1 MARAKATENLEWS
14 LVSTEEDF
22 MNAMELTDRQA
33 LIVVDLETTK
43 ATKYGGQ
50 KIIGVSWGF
59 PQGSKFRAFYAPFRH
74 GEFEVDPENLP
85 EHYLAEFTRWKGKDQ
100 VYHGAGTADLI
111 WWLDEGIDF
120 SGPETFI
127 WDTMIMSHMCDE
139 HEFSYA
145 LDDLSN
151 KYYRER
157 KKSLKEV
164 EEKVGWSNIHP
175 LLMGEY
181 ACLDVFL
188 TFKHFLRTR
197 SHIEHEEMIS
207 NYRDSERYL
216 KTLMRIIMRGIPI
229 DLPLC
234 DELQEEGRRQLVAL
248 RDELRID
255 PAKSAQVIAHLH
267 GKLGVP
273 VVYKTKGG
281 KPATDSTSLLKYAE
295 SHPQSRDFVEKVTQ
309 YRTISKQVSTWFQ
322 GFKDKADDQG
332 FLHPGIRQYGTVTTR
347 LSQRE
352 PNLQQIPRNIKGV
365 RRLFM
370 DTDDLVLVEFDYAQV
385 ELRLASYY
393 LKKTGDETFYN
404 AYREGQDVHVLTS
417 ERLGLHRTM
426 GPKEGRQI
434 AKQIN
439 FLLLYGGGPKRFRD
453 TIYKESK
460 GTVNFSMQQCYQWHK
475 QYHESYPGVN
485 FLYQDTAKKFNDR
498 GYIKFFNGRRR
509 HLGFGTKPKDAWN
522 SLIQGGCGQIL
533 MLSLN
538 YIDQKMPDLK
548 IVNTV
553 HDSIWVRVPRDE
565 LPELAPVVCKM
576 MGQIPTERF
585 ELPFE
590 VEWKEWS
597 STT

>member
-1 MARAKATENLEWS
+1 MAKGRTENLEWS
-14 LVSTEEDF
+14 LLSTEEDF
-22 MNAMELTDRQA
+22 MDAMELTDNQS

-43 ATKYGGQ
+43 SSRYGSQ

-59 PQGSKFRAFYAPFRH
+59 PQGSRFKAFYAPFRH
-74 GEFEVDPENLP
+74 GQFEIDPGNLPENL
-85 EHYLAEFTRWKGKDQ
+85 LGEFIRWKGKDQ
-100 VYHGAGTADLI
+100 VYHGGGTADLP

-127 WDTMIMSHMCDE
+127 WDTMIMSHICDE

-164 EEKVGWSNIHP
+164 EASVGWDNIHP

-181 ACLDVFL
+181 AVLDVFL
-188 TFKHFLRTR
+188 TFKHYLRTR
-197 SHIEHEEMIS
+197 AQIEHEDMIS

-229 DLPLC
+229 DLDLC
-234 DELQEEGRRQLVAL
+234 NQLQEEGRRQLVAL
-248 RDELRID
+248 ENELRLD
-255 PAKSAQVIAHLH
+255 PAKASQVIAHLH

-273 VVYKTKGG
+273 VLFKTKKGG
-281 KPATDSTSLLKYAE
+281 KPATDSTSLLKYADSYPE
-295 SHPQSRDFVEKVTQ
+295 SRAFVEKVTQ

-352 PNLQQIPRNIKGV
+352 PNLQQIPRNIKDV
-365 RRLFM
+365 RRLFQ
-370 DTDDLVLVEFDYAQV
+370 DRDGLILVEFDYAQV
-385 ELRLASYY
+385 ELRLASWY
-393 LKKTGDETFYN
+393 LMMKGDTAFYE
-404 AYREGQDVHVLTS
+404 AYQTGQDVHVLTS
-417 ERLGLHRTM
+417 ERLGLHKTL

-439 FLLLYGGGPKRFRD
+439 FLLLYGGGAKRFRD
-453 TIYKESK
+453 TLYKESK
-460 GTVNFSMQQCYQWHK
+460 GEVDYSLQQCFQWHQ
-475 QYHESYPGVN
+475 QYHEAYPGVKIISE
-485 FLYQDTAKKFNDR
+485 DTANKFKER
-498 GYIKFFNGRRR
+498 GYVKLFTGRRR
-509 HLGFGTKPKDAWN
+509 HLDRFDNPKDAWN
-522 SLIQGGCGQIL
+522 SIIQGGCGQIL

-538 YIDQKMPDLK
+538 LIDREMPDLR

-553 HDSIWVRVPRDE
+553 HDSIWVRMREDE
-565 LPELAPVVCKM
+565 LHDRGKEVCRL
-576 MGQIPTERF
+576 MGKIPTERF
-585 ELPFE
+585 GLPFD
-590 VEWKEWS
+590 VEWKEWRN
-597 STT
+597 TL